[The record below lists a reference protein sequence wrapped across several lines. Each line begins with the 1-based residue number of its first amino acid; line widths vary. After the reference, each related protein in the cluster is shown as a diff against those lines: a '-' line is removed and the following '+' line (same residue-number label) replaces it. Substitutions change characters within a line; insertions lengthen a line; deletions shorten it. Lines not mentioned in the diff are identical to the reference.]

1 MNVKATFLFLL
12 SVFFS
17 AVAFSQQPLQQP
29 PLTRILFVYDAS
41 QSMMAK
47 WETDVK
53 MTIAKKLLTELL
65 DSLANVENLEL
76 ALRVYG
82 HQKPVPPQDCSDT
95 RLEVGFGKNTIPA
108 IKHVLR
114 NIEPRG
120 TTPIARSLEHA
131 ANDFPHCPECRNV
144 IILITD
150 GIEACDGDP
159 CAVSLALQKQGVIL
173 KPFVIGVGLDLE
185 FKKTFE
191 CVGNYYDAA
200 SESQFRQVLGVVI
213 SQALNNTT
221 LQVNL
226 LDTQG
231 NPTETDVNMTFYD
244 VLSGKMKH
252 NYMHTIN
259 NRGVPDTL
267 VMDPFITYRAHIHT
281 IPPVFIDSIKL
292 SPGKHT
298 VVATDAPQGYL
309 VVKSNSV
316 YFKET
321 RLIIRK
327 GPGQPTLNVQ
337 TINQTEKYITGDY
350 QVEILSMPRLI
361 VDNVNIKQSHTTTL
375 QVPEPG
381 MVTINADV
389 AGYGSVYVE
398 RGEQLEWVYN
408 LNMNNNR
415 ETIILLP
422 GNYKVVYRAKN
433 VKKTLAT
440 IDKNFKIISGSSI
453 QVSLK

>member
-1 MNVKATFLFLL
+1 MRFCFIILIFLTCLNGIKAQNVTE
-12 SVFFS
+12 
-17 AVAFSQQPLQQP
+17 P
-29 PLTRILFVYDAS
+29 PLTRILFIFDAS

-47 WETDVK
+47 WETDIK
-53 MTIAKKLLTELL
+53 MVIAKKLLSELL
-65 DSLANVENLEL
+65 DSLANVENIEL

-82 HQKPVPPQDCSDT
+82 HQRPVPPQDCSDT
-95 RLEVGFGKNTIPA
+95 RLEVGFGPNNIEA
-108 IKHVLR
+108 IKQKLR
-114 NIEPRG
+114 NIDPKG
-120 TTPIARSLEHA
+120 TTPIAKSLEHGA
-131 ANDFPHCPECRNV
+131 DDFPHCPQCRNV

-159 CAVSLALQKQGVIL
+159 CAVSLALQKKGIVL

-191 CVGNYYDAA
+191 CVGNYYDAS
-200 SESQFRQVLGVVI
+200 SESQFRQVLNIVI

-244 VLSGKMKH
+244 AMSGKMK
-252 NYMHTIN
+252 NNFMHTIN

-267 VMDPFITYRAHIHT
+267 VLDPFLTYRAHIHT

-298 VVATDAPQGYL
+298 IVATDAPQGYL

-316 YFKET
+316 YFKDT
-321 RLIIRK
+321 KLIVRK
-327 GPGQPTLNVQ
+327 GNEMSTLNVQ
-337 TINQTEKYITGDY
+337 SLNQTEKYITGDY
-350 QVEILSMPRLI
+350 SVEILSMPRLI
-361 VDNVNIKQSHTTTL
+361 VNDVNIKQSHTTTL
-375 QVPEPG
+375 QVPDPG
-381 MVTINADV
+381 MVTIITEV
-389 AGYGSVYVE
+389 AGYGSIYVE
-398 RGEQLEWVYN
+398 RGENLEWVYN
-408 LNMNNNR
+408 LNLNNNNR

-422 GNYKVVYRAKN
+422 GNYKAVFRAKN
-433 VKKTLAT
+433 VKKTLST
-440 IDKNFKIISGSSI
+440 IDKNFKITSGSST
-453 QVSLK
+453 QVYLK

>member
-1 MNVKATFLFLL
+1 MRTALFLCL
-12 SVFFS
+12 LLAMATRLNAQNS
-17 AVAFSQQPLQQP
+17 PEP

-41 QSMMAK
+41 QSMLAR
-47 WETDVK
+47 WESDIK
-53 MTIAKKLLTELL
+53 MNIAKKLLSELL
-65 DSLANVENLEL
+65 DSLSNVENLEF

-95 RLEVGFGKNTIPA
+95 RLEVGFSKNSIPA
-108 IKHVLR
+108 IKQKLR
-114 NIEPRG
+114 NIEAKG

-131 ANDFPHCPECRNV
+131 ADDFPHCPTCRNI

-159 CAVSLALQKQGVIL
+159 CAVSLALQKKGIIL

-244 VLSGKMKH
+244 ALSGKMKH
-252 NYMHTIN
+252 NFMHTIN

-267 VMDPFITYRAHIHT
+267 IVDPFVTYRAHIHT

-292 SPGKHT
+292 TPGKHT

-321 RLIIRK
+321 KLIVRQS
-327 GPGQPTLNVQ
+327 GQSPTLNVQ
-337 TINQTEKYITGDY
+337 GLNITEKYITGNY

-361 VDNVNIKQSHTTTL
+361 VDDVNIRQSHTTTL

-381 MVTINADV
+381 LATLISDV
-389 AGYGSVYVE
+389 AGYGSIYVE
-398 RGEQLEWVYN
+398 KGEKLEWVYN
-408 LNMNNNR
+408 LNTSVNR
-415 ETIILLP
+415 ETIVLLP
-422 GNYKVVYRAKN
+422 GNYKAVFRTKN
-433 VKKTLAT
+433 NKKTLST
-440 IDKNFKIISGSSI
+440 IEKNFKITSGCSI
-453 QVSLK
+453 QINLK

>member
-1 MNVKATFLFLL
+1 MATRLNAQN
-12 SVFFS
+12 S
-17 AVAFSQQPLQQP
+17 PEP

-41 QSMMAK
+41 QSMLAR
-47 WETDVK
+47 WESDIK
-53 MTIAKKLLTELL
+53 MNIAKKLLSELL
-65 DSLANVENLEL
+65 DSLSNVENLEF

-95 RLEVGFGKNTIPA
+95 RLEVGFSKNSIPA
-108 IKHVLR
+108 IKQKLR
-114 NIEPRG
+114 NIEAKG

-131 ANDFPHCPECRNV
+131 ADDFPHCPTCRNI

-159 CAVSLALQKQGVIL
+159 CAVSLALQKKGIIL

-244 VLSGKMKH
+244 ALSGKMKH
-252 NYMHTIN
+252 NFMHTIN

-267 VMDPFITYRAHIHT
+267 IVDPFVTYRAHIHT

-292 SPGKHT
+292 TPGKHT

-321 RLIIRK
+321 KLIVRQS
-327 GPGQPTLNVQ
+327 GQSPTLNVQ
-337 TINQTEKYITGDY
+337 GLNITEKYITGNY

-361 VDNVNIKQSHTTTL
+361 VDDVNIRQSHTTTL

-381 MVTINADV
+381 LATLISDV
-389 AGYGSVYVE
+389 AGYGSIYVE
-398 RGEQLEWVYN
+398 KGEKLEWVYN
-408 LNMNNNR
+408 LNTSVNR
-415 ETIILLP
+415 ETIVLLP
-422 GNYKVVYRAKN
+422 GNYKAVFRTKN
-433 VKKTLAT
+433 NKKTLST
-440 IDKNFKIISGSSI
+440 IEKNFKITSGCSI
-453 QVSLK
+453 QINLK

>member
-1 MNVKATFLFLL
+1 MRLILLTGFLLL
-12 SVFFS
+12 SVLFAS
-17 AVAFSQQPLQQP
+17 AQNQPEP
-29 PLTRILFVYDAS
+29 VVTRILFVYDAS
-41 QSMMAK
+41 QSMLAK

-53 MTIAKKLLTELL
+53 MTIAKRLLSEML
-65 DSLANVENLEL
+65 DSLANIENLEF

-95 RLEVGFGKNTIPA
+95 RLEVGFSKNSIPA
-108 IKHVLR
+108 IKQKLR
-114 NIEPRG
+114 NIEARG

-131 ANDFPHCPECRNV
+131 ADDFPYCATCRNI

-159 CAVSLALQKQGVIL
+159 CAVSLALQKKGIVL

-244 VLSGKMKH
+244 ALSGKMKH

-267 VMDPFITYRAHIHT
+267 LVDPFITYRAHIHT

-292 SPGKHT
+292 TPGKHT
-298 VVATDAPQGYL
+298 VVAADAPQGYL

-316 YFKET
+316 YFKDT
-321 RLIIRK
+321 KLIVRK
-327 GPGQPTLNVQ
+327 QNNASTLNVQ
-337 TINQTEKYITGDY
+337 AINFTEKYITGNY

-361 VDNVNIKQSHTTTL
+361 VDDVSISQSHTTTL
-375 QVPEPG
+375 QIPEPG
-381 MVTINADV
+381 LVTLTSDV
-389 AGYGSVYVE
+389 AGYGSIYVE
-398 RGEQLEWVYN
+398 RGEKLEWVYN
-408 LNMNNNR
+408 LNTALNR
-415 ETIILLP
+415 ETIVLLP
-422 GNYKVVYRAKN
+422 GNYRAVFRAKN
-433 VKKTLAT
+433 NKKTLST
-440 IDKNFKIISGSSI
+440 IEKNFKITSGCSI
-453 QVSLK
+453 QVNLK